1 MKKTLISAMAIIFLS
16 GCGGSG
22 GGGTDPQPTPAAPA
36 KAVLV
41 TPTQNELCTQGIVI
55 TATQSTVTLKWT
67 AAANAESYQ
76 VDLKNLETGALTT
89 QNVTANTLDVQL
101 TRNTPYSWSVTSK
114 STKSST
120 TAQSDTWRFYNSG
133 PGTTNYAPFPAELVS
148 PAIEGNLTATNGK
161 ISLTWNGQDVD
172 NDVVTYDV
180 YLGTTTTLALLK
192 AGLTTAT
199 LTEVAVNS
207 NTYYYWKVITK
218 DSKGNTSDSGIYR
231 FKVN

>member
-1 MKKTLISAMAIIFLS
+1 MKKTLISAMALTFLY
-16 GCGGSG
+16 GCGGA

-36 KAVLV
+36 KAVLI
-41 TPTQNELCTQGIVI
+41 TPTQNELCTQGLVI

-67 AAANAESYQ
+67 AAANTESYQ

-148 PAIEGNLTATNGK
+148 PAIEGNVTATNGK
-161 ISLTWNGQDVD
+161 INLTWNGQDVD
-172 NDVVTYDV
+172 NDITTYDV
-180 YLGTTTTLALLK
+180 YLGTTTTLTLVK

-199 LTEVAVNS
+199 LTDVTVNS

-218 DSKGNTSDSGIYR
+218 DSKGNTSDSGTYR